1 MNHLKVLGIIL
12 TVGFLY
18 IGTVAFSPVSHQP
31 NGKYIMFE
39 TNDYAETRRVKDLLN
54 QQNLL
59 KLEELSK
66 SALIKIRIRVKG
78 KREGTEIEVEGGI

>member
-1 MNHLKVLGIIL
+1 MNHLKVLGVIL
-12 TVGFLY
+12 TVGLLY
-18 IGTVAFSPVSHQP
+18 IGTVAFSPVSNQP